1 MPLISSG
8 SLDKRVT
15 FRRRGKTENPRE
27 RGPFADLVTMW
38 GNYLRLSGRE
48 ALQAGRE
55 TNVEEGTLRV
65 RTPGLADDIS
75 IGDRVVIEGR
85 ERAITS
91 VGTPERKLGFIE
103 FTVKTDVKS

>member
-15 FRRRGKTENPRE
+15 FRRRSKTSNPRE
-27 RGPFADLVTMW
+27 RGDYADLATVW
-38 GNYLRLSGRE
+38 GNYRRLSGRE

-55 TNVEEGTLRV
+55 VNVEEGTLRV
-65 RTPGLADDIS
+65 RYPGGADNVTVA
-75 IGDRVVIEGR
+75 DRVVIEGR

-91 VGTPERKLGFIE
+91 AGTPERKLGFVE
-103 FTVKTDVKS
+103 FTVTSDVKG